1 MAPHSSILA
10 WRIPWTEKL
19 GGLQSTGCK
28 ELDTTERLHFSG
40 CLYGSRSEEIQKDVS
55 QLLKQADI
63 LHKMREAWV
72 NWTDMFSRIR
82 DWFSERWGYMLGFA
96 LLGIFIL
103 VTVLLFAD
111 LLPPGSAQQ
120 SPQLLAS

>member
-1 MAPHSSILA
+1 M
-10 WRIPWTEKL
+10 
-19 GGLQSTGCK
+19 GCK

-40 CLYGSRSEEIQKDVS
+40 CLCGSRSEEIQKDVS

-82 DWFSERWGYMLGFA
+82 DWFSERWDYMLGFA